1 MTDGGES
8 VTRSGW
14 LELKDEHRLMQEG
27 YEFLDEKRMI
37 LAAEMLDRLRE
48 HDARAKELDADSEGA
63 IVALARALARHG
75 LDDLY
80 AAPAARFRA
89 LTPEVTSRN
98 LLGVRVDEGAAAP
111 TVDPPTRTPVEPTP
125 ELRALEAA
133 YRALVPKL
141 FAQAVAQGTLLRLA
155 DEYERTERRARALE
169 NVLLPE
175 LEDRLR
181 FMGEQLEAMDQED
194 VVRVRFRR

>member
-1 MTDGGES
+1 
-8 VTRSGW
+8 
-14 LELKDEHRLMQEG
+14 
-27 YEFLDEKRMI
+27 
-37 LAAEMLDRLRE
+37 
-48 HDARAKELDADSEGA
+48 
-63 IVALARALARHG
+63 VALARALARHG

-80 AAPAARFRA
+80 AAPPARFRSLA
-89 LTPEVTSRN
+89 PEVKSRN

-111 TVDPPTRTPVEPTP
+111 EVELPVRAAVEPTP
-125 ELRALEAA
+125 ELRTLAA
-133 YRALVPKL
+133 DYRELVGKL